1 MSKDILVVYN
11 TCGISGRENSA
22 SYIKN
27 IKSIL
32 SQEFDSFDLIVSC
45 CMVNI
50 LTKTMLLNEFEGDV
64 KFNFI
69 NEVHPVNVTFNH
81 SVIETIKRYGEYNAY
96 MYMDSGTTLL
106 PGLLKDLSLRMKT
119 GKYGMV
125 TPQPANDTEYFNGLG
140 VGRYDKDDD
149 YAREILFKDG
159 DYIIPVG
166 KGMGTHTNLIS
177 NELRSFYG
185 KVYPDIFA
193 SHCTESTFS
202 FLNAALK
209 KQWLLMKDYILPHEL
224 SMDGQSS
231 GFSPAAWQINIRR
244 PTYDHPYNINSI
256 LDRLT
261 TEEAKKVGF
270 GYEECRNILVHDKN
284 QYDEYQH
291 CVNEDLKYFCKE
303 NLFLKKA
310 ELDYDNIFNEYID

>member
-11 TCGISGRENSA
+11 TCGISGKENSL

-32 SQEFDSFDLIVSC
+32 QQDFESFDIVVSS

-50 LTKTMLLNEFEGDV
+50 LTKMMLLQEFENVV

-69 NEVHPVNVTFNH
+69 NEIHPVNVTFNH
-81 SVIETIKRYGEYNAY
+81 SVMQTIDRYGEYNSY
-96 MYMDSGTTLL
+96 LYMDSGTTLL
-106 PGLLKDLSLRMKT
+106 PGLLKDLNTRMKT

-125 TPQPANDTEYFNGLG
+125 TPQPSNDTEYYHGLG
-140 VGRYDKDDD
+140 VGRHNKDDD
-149 YAREILFKDG
+149 YAREILFKHG
-159 DYIIPVG
+159 DYIIPIG
-166 KGMGTHTNLIS
+166 KGMGTHTNLVS

-231 GFSPAAWQINIRR
+231 GFSPAEWQYKYNR
-244 PTYDHPYNINSI
+244 PTYDHPYKIKSI
-256 LDRLT
+256 LDRIVT
-261 TEEAKKVGF
+261 DEAKKVGF
-270 GYEECRNILVHDKN
+270 GYEECRNILMHDKN
-284 QYDEYQH
+284 QYDENYH
-291 CVNEDLKYFCKE
+291 CINNELKNFCRD
-303 NLFLKKA
+303 NLFLKK
-310 ELDYDNIFNEYID
+310 EEFDYDSILSEYID

>member
-11 TCGISGRENSA
+11 TCGLSGKENSA

-27 IKSIL
+27 IQIIL
-32 SQEFDSFDLIVSC
+32 DQQFDSFDLVVSC

-69 NEVHPVNVTFNH
+69 NETHPVNVTFNQ
-81 SVIETIKRYGEYNAY
+81 SVIETIKRYGEYNSY

-106 PGLLKDLSLRMKT
+106 PGLLKDLNTRMKT

-149 YAREILFKDG
+149 YARQILFKDG
-159 DYIIPVG
+159 DYVIPIG

-185 KVYPDIFA
+185 RVYPDIFA

-202 FLNAALK
+202 FLNAGLQ
-209 KQWLLMKDYILPHEL
+209 KQWLLMKDYILPQIVTGKLYHKN
-224 SMDGQSS
+224 
-231 GFSPAAWQINIRR
+231 FSIH
-244 PTYDHPYNINSI
+244 Y
-256 LDRLT
+256 
-261 TEEAKKVGF
+261 
-270 GYEECRNILVHDKN
+270 
-284 QYDEYQH
+284 
-291 CVNEDLKYFCKE
+291 
-303 NLFLKKA
+303 
-310 ELDYDNIFNEYID
+310 